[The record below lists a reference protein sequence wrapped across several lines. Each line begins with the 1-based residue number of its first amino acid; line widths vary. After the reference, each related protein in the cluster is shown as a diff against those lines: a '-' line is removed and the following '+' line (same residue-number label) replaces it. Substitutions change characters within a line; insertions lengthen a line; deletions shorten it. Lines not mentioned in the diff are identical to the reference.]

1 MQIFFDMTKVTPHA
15 LIVRILR
22 GSCELA
28 TRLPFTILGSVFPS
42 ASLCKTGLQ
51 TYFLMTILGAST
63 TEDPKTAW
71 DGTWKGAAAAVFTF
85 FSRAHRLRVLAVRIS
100 RLERRKAQ
108 WLMRRW
114 SANQRC
120 SSEGALIWGH
130 LLVKHFHFISPFDN
144 FPRDTPRIQ
153 GSGLDTAVI
162 WIQIRGIILTHF
174 THCHWIKT
182 TIAGEPYPKWIST
195 FVVD

>member
-1 MQIFFDMTKVTPHA
+1 MQNWVTNIFSYDHFGCFNH
-15 LIVRILR
+15 R
-22 GSCELA
+22 G
-28 TRLPFTILGSVFPS
+28 PS
-42 ASLCKTGLQ
+42 Q
-51 TYFLMTILGAST
+51 TS
-63 TEDPKTAW
+63 W
-71 DGTWKGAAAAVFTF
+71 DGTWKGAAAVVFTF
-85 FSRAHRLRVLAVRIS
+85 FSRAHRLRGGEVFSTWAK
-100 RLERRKAQ
+100 EGDE

-130 LLVKHFHFISPFDN
+130 LLVKHVHFISPFDN

-174 THCHWIKT
+174 THCRWIKT

-195 FVVD
+195 FAVD